1 MVLSHTIQNQTMK
14 NQQGIVSNHKTN
26 QKLKNKTPKQQQRAE
41 KAKSKIDKRTFND

>member
-14 NQQGIVSNHKTN
+14 NQQGIVSNHKMN

-41 KAKSKIDKRTFND
+41 KLKVK